1 MEIVTSE
8 FFQRALIGGLL
19 IGVTA
24 PLMGLFLVL
33 RRLSMIGDTL
43 SHVSIAGVALG
54 FLIGVYP
61 IAVGLLFAIAASF
74 AIEKLRKAYKTY
86 AELSIAIIMSG
97 GVALA
102 SLLFTMGKGF
112 NNNVNS
118 YLFGSIY
125 TLNNTDLYV
134 IGGVTI
140 IVLAAI
146 RLQVKELFL
155 ITFDEDAAAV
165 SGLPVKFYNVMISV
179 LTALIISVSIKI
191 VGALL
196 VSALLTIPA
205 ACSLIIARSF
215 RQSVITVVIIGELA
229 VIIGLA
235 YRRNMEFSAWRYD
248 RTYCLLPCCFC
259 CSCSVAG
266 CGQAVDSD
274 WGERFCQT
282 LTFGWLSAP
291 ALHRLFRLAACLCIP
306 HIYRIL
312 RVFQWRI

>member
-1 MEIVTSE
+1 MEIITSE
-8 FFQRALIGGLL
+8 FFQRALIGGVL

-24 PLMGLFLVL
+24 PLIGIFLVL

-54 FLIGVYP
+54 FLVGVYP
-61 IAVGLLFAIAASF
+61 VAMGLVFAVAASF

-112 NNNVNS
+112 NING

-125 TLNNTDLYV
+125 TLSSTDLIT
-134 IGGVTI
+134 IGIVTI
-140 IVLAAI
+140 VVLIAI
-146 RLQVKELFL
+146 RTQLKELFL
-155 ITFDEDAAAV
+155 LTFDEDAAAV
-165 SGLPVKFYNVMISV
+165 SGLPVRFYNVMISV
-179 LTALIISVSIKI
+179 LTALVISASIKI

-215 RQSVITVVIIGELA
+215 RQSIITVVIIGELA
-229 VIIGLA
+229 VIAGLLIA
-235 YRRNMEFSAWRYD
+235 GVWNLAPGGTIVLLLIAILLILLMFKRGM
-248 RTYCLLPCCFC
+248 RTN
-259 CSCSVAG
+259 S
-266 CGQAVDSD
+266 
-274 WGERFCQT
+274 
-282 LTFGWLSAP
+282 
-291 ALHRLFRLAACLCIP
+291 
-306 HIYRIL
+306 
-312 RVFQWRI
+312 